1 VFQFGMCE
9 CDEHPVGA
17 CAWRRNAR
25 SAIAYTQSDV
35 LDIGRTRILR
45 EHAAVAQDG
54 DIHEEPVKAGIN
66 ATSVHDA
73 SPGNIDEEPQGGDLE
88 RPVSGSRVEA
98 RVRPRANI
106 LKKIVPSALFHLR
119 RSFSRTDAI
128 GLGVILLT
136 ILVWAMLPAIPQN
149 PSYHQ
154 FADQRRWLR
163 VPHAADTLSNI
174 AFALVG
180 VVGLVRLAS
189 RRLLRFSP
197 ATEACMWCIAL
208 GLVCTAMGS
217 AWYHLDPTSA
227 TLFWDRLPMTLV
239 FAGVLGAAIAQRV
252 GPSEG
257 RTGLA
262 LLVPLGI
269 VSVVYWKMTGD
280 LSLYL
285 ILQLGGIAGL
295 LSLLLLTRKGDDSVP
310 WMWVV
315 AWYVLAKVAEFADQ
329 GIWDATRGLIGGH
342 TLKHL
347 LAAAAGAAA
356 LWPLIRG
363 AAWRIQH

>member
-1 VFQFGMCE
+1 M
-9 CDEHPVGA
+9 
-17 CAWRRNAR
+17 
-25 SAIAYTQSDV
+25 
-35 LDIGRTRILR
+35 
-45 EHAAVAQDG
+45 
-54 DIHEEPVKAGIN
+54 
-66 ATSVHDA
+66 
-73 SPGNIDEEPQGGDLE
+73 
-88 RPVSGSRVEA
+88 
-98 RVRPRANI
+98 
-106 LKKIVPSALFHLR
+106 KKIVQPTLSYLR

-128 GLGVILLT
+128 GLAVILLA

-154 FADQRRWLR
+154 FADQRQWFR

-180 VVGLVRLAS
+180 FVGLVRLAS

-197 ATEACMWCIAL
+197 ATEAGMWCIAL

-217 AWYHLDPTSA
+217 AWYHLDPTNA
-227 TLFWDRLPMTLV
+227 TLVWDRLPMTLV
-239 FAGVLGAAIAQRV
+239 FAGVLGAAIAQRA
-252 GPSEG
+252 SSSAG
-257 RTGLA
+257 RAGLA

-269 VSVVYWKMTGD
+269 VSVVYWKVTGD

-285 ILQLGGIAGL
+285 TLQLGGIAGL
-295 LSLLLLTRKGDDSVP
+295 LLLLLLTRKGDDSVP
-310 WMWVV
+310 WVWVV

-329 GIWDATRGLIGGH
+329 GIWDATRGLIAGH